1 MITLG
6 STPLF
11 NVTAGTAPITLDLL
25 ECDGTEL
32 LLIDCPHW
40 PVGSHEC
47 HHYQD
52 VGVRC
57 LATSLGPGVW
67 LYMLNKLISF
77 AYTSSICLPSRL
89 PLVFFHSGTDSTG
102 MWKNCLSVLKIALVT
117 LASSL
122 VLGQLVYG
130 I

>member
-11 NVTAGTAPITLDLL
+11 NITAGTAPIALDYL
-25 ECDGTEL
+25 ECIGNEL

-40 PVGSHEC
+40 PLGSHDC
-47 HHYQD
+47 DHSQD

-67 LYMLNKLISF
+67 
-77 AYTSSICLPSRL
+77 
-89 PLVFFHSGTDSTG
+89 
-102 MWKNCLSVLKIALVT
+102 
-117 LASSL
+117 
-122 VLGQLVYG
+122 
-130 I
+130 